1 MDEATMDR
9 EALATNFV
17 CNVCCDPTLKNK
29 KRINELFDLKK
40 TSGIHENMTTQ
51 QILMW
56 VNALLK
62 PFSIRI
68 KAINK
73 NGDGYKLEVL
83 NDVLGIVKRR
93 NKRDRFY
100 EDEANLLKQEAR
112 DGDPFIDEETGK
124 TLIVRREEERVE
136 KRRRVAEELDTSKL
150 DVGINMDDD

>member
-1 MDEATMDR
+1 
-9 EALATNFV
+9 
-17 CNVCCDPTLKNK
+17 
-29 KRINELFDLKK
+29 
-40 TSGIHENMTTQ
+40 MTTQ

-62 PFSIRI
+62 PFSIRV
-68 KAINK
+68 KAMNK

-150 DVGINMDDD
+150 DVGINFDDDDESDCRGTVLAVAPVAPPPPLKAERVRASRFVPDHDW

>member
-1 MDEATMDR
+1 
-9 EALATNFV
+9 
-17 CNVCCDPTLKNK
+17 
-29 KRINELFDLKK
+29 
-40 TSGIHENMTTQ
+40 
-51 QILMW
+51 MW

-62 PFSIRI
+62 TFSIRV

-83 NDVLGIVKRR
+83 NDVLGIITRR

-112 DGDPFIDEETGK
+112 DGDPFIDEATGK

-150 DVGINMDDD
+150 DVGINFDDDDETGCRGTVLAPTPAPLELPVLPP